1 MYTRE
6 WWKVF
11 TFYLLH
17 TAFYIFVGSL
27 DLVVLKE
34 DIIAR

>member
-1 MYTRE
+1 MRDRRQL
-6 WWKVF
+6 F
-11 TFYLLH
+11 TLYLLH
-17 TAFYIFVGSL
+17 TAFYIIVGSL